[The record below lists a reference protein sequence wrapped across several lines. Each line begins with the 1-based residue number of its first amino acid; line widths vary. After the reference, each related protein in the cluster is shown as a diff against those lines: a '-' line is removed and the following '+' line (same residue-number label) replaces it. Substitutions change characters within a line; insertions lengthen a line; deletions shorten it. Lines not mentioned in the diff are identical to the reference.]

1 MRTQDEIVEDIKF
14 VLKDKVAPSVAAHN
28 GSIGFIDFASDTGV
42 ATLKLSGACSG
53 CAMSKLTLQ
62 QGVERLLKH
71 YVPEVKSIVGED
83 DEQAAEQG
91 YKPYVPRNEIKEKM
105 RKNNEIHLHHH

>member
-14 VLKDKVAPSVAAHN
+14 VLKDKVAPSVATHN
-28 GSIGFIDFASDTGV
+28 GAIGFINFANDTGV
-42 ATLKLSGACSG
+42 ATLKLSGAGSG

-91 YKPYVPRNEIKEKM
+91 YKPYVPRNEIKEKEEE
-105 RKNNEIHLHHH
+105 KQ

>member
-53 CAMSKLTLQ
+53 CAMSQRTLKE
-62 QGVERLLKH
+62 GVERLLKH
-71 YVPEVKSIVGED
+71 YVPEVNSIVGED
-83 DEQAAEQG
+83 DEQAADQG
-91 YKPYVPRNEIKEKM
+91 YKPFIPRDE
-105 RKNNEIHLHHH
+105 RDV